1 MKMSWTGNPVLKI
14 AAGVLAVLVLCRA
27 FRLLNGVLWRIGRI
41 GILIALV
48 AVAYGLFR
56 SRSEG

>member
-41 GILIALV
+41 GIII
-48 AVAYGLFR
+48 AVAAVVYGLFR